1 MLSSYPNIT
10 GDPMSNAFTA
20 EFKLEAAKLVLDQ
33 NYTHTEAAKAMN
45 ISLSA
50 INRWVKSL
58 RMERQGK
65 TPPGLPLTPEQIE
78 LREMRK
84 RVQRLEMENEIL
96 KKATALLMSDS
107 LNSSR

>member
-1 MLSSYPNIT
+1 MALTISPNLHHVLRLYQ
-10 GDPMSNAFTA
+10 
-20 EFKLEAAKLVLDQ
+20 LEAAKLVLDQ
-33 NYTHTEAAKAMN
+33 HYTHSEAAKAMN
-45 ISLSA
+45 VSLSA

-65 TPPGLPLTPEQIE
+65 TPLGLPVTPEQTE

-84 RVQRLEMENEIL
+84 RIQRLEMENEIL

>member
-1 MLSSYPNIT
+1 LNHLAKHLLLSLNSKRQN
-10 GDPMSNAFTA
+10 G
-20 EFKLEAAKLVLDQ
+20 VLDQ
-33 NYTHTEAAKAMN
+33 NYTYSAAAKVMN

-65 TPPGLPLTPEQIE
+65 TPPGLPLTPEQSE

-84 RVQRLEMENEIL
+84 RIAGVYWCSQFAQEQR
-96 KKATALLMSDS
+96 ATTGA
-107 LNSSR
+107 